1 MVRSSKIPMPAEIM
15 TMSSTLSKKEYDLR
29 KFRDCIRSD
38 SEKRDFGNKPKIQ

>member
-1 MVRSSKIPMPAEIM
+1 MPAEIM
-15 TMSSTLSKKEYDLR
+15 TMSLTLSKKEYDLR